1 MSRYDRDA
9 LLADVD
15 LQDLADEL
23 LGARQGRARS
33 PTWPCPMPTHA
44 QTGRTPPVTI
54 FTTRWGEQRWHCHG
68 CGACGTAIDL
78 VMQARNVPVR
88 EAMDLLA
95 GRSCQHSRRDSS
107 PPAPGRRPPVVPS
120 LPHPEIDTYAAECER
135 LLWTPQGRSA
145 RRWLVDTRRLSE
157 DVLRAN
163 RVGYDPGVRRLDRPD
178 GLPRPPGVVL
188 PVLDED
194 GRAVFTQTRRLG
206 SVEGPRYLNC
216 ASRAAPNPRMASY
229 QLGSVDAGSRCLI
242 VCEGAIDAL
251 SAASAGHHAV
261 AILGTSLADDRVA
274 SRLAMG
280 TRRPVIAFDADEAGD
295 LAAGRLIGLLQGRG
309 VDARRLRPPGQ
320 VGDLNAWSIHGGNR
334 FPADLCREVRR
345 SCTRTRHIV
354 ESSSV
359 HR

>member
-1 MSRYDRDA
+1 MTRYDRDA
-9 LLADVD
+9 LLAGVD
-15 LQDLADEL
+15 LQNLADEL

-44 QTGRTPPVTI
+44 QTGRTPPVAI
-54 FTTRWGEQRWHCHG
+54 FSTRWGEQRWHCHG

-78 VMQARNVPVR
+78 VMQAKNVPVR
-88 EAMDLLA
+88 EAMDWLA
-95 GRSCQHSRRDSS
+95 GRSGQHSQRDFG
-107 PPAPGRRPPVVPS
+107 PPALRRRPPVVAS
-120 LPHPEIDTYAAECER
+120 LPDPGIDTYAAECER

-145 RRWLVDTRRLSE
+145 RGWLIDTRRLSE

-163 RVGYDPGVRRLDRPD
+163 RVGYDPGARRLDRPD
-178 GLPRPPGVVL
+178 GVPRPPGVVL
-188 PVLDED
+188 PVLNED

-206 SVEGPRYLNC
+206 SVKGPRYLNC

-251 SAASAGHHAV
+251 SAVSAGHHAV

-295 LAAGRLIGLLQGRG
+295 AAAARLTDLLRAEG
-309 VDARRLRPPGQ
+309 VDARRLRPRVH
-320 VGDLNAWSIHGGNR
+320 VGDLNAWLIQSGDG
-334 FPADLCREVRR
+334 FPVHFCSELRR
-345 SCTRTRHIV
+345 SLGVARVVLGRG
-354 ESSSV
+354 
-359 HR
+359 